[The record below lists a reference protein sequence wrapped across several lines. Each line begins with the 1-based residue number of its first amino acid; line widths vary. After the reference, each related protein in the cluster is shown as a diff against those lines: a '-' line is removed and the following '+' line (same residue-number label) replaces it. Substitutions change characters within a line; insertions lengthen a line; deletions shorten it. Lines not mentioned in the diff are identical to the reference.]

1 MNVFHMV
8 SVSYPEMILWDG
20 GFFKLD
26 FFFLFTT
33 VLKYF
38 PRMEN
43 SEAVKLYDSL
53 SLTYDVSAGI
63 KI

>member
-26 FFFLFTT
+26 FFFCLPQFLNIFQEWKT
-33 VLKYF
+33 VKQ
-38 PRMEN
+38 
-43 SEAVKLYDSL
+43 
-53 SLTYDVSAGI
+53 
-63 KI
+63 